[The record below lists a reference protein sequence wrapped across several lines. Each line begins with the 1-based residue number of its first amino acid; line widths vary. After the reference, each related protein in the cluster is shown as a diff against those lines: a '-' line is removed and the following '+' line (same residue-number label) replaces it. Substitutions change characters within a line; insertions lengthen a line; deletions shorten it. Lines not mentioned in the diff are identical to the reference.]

1 MASKLERGIE
11 QIVESFQEFQQE
23 KQIETESL
31 KAERDE
37 LLAENEKL
45 RSKIDVEESQRGEIK
60 RLNQDLI
67 NKNSILDAKVAEL
80 EHILGLLQQEND
92 LIAGNFNDMSQKYNA
107 LQVFANDLERF
118 QKVRDL

>member
-45 RSKIDVEESQRGEIK
+45 RYKIDVEESQRGEIK